1 MGKLR
6 PRGDR
11 ETRGPS
17 ELIFLSTGAGSG
29 PTRGTGGAH
38 VAGRA
43 GRSRCSGPS
52 GRRARLLAAWRLVQQ
67 TGWASPAHLLGAAH
81 PQRATAAR
89 RTALRTAPPT
99 LGGLRADPPS
109 PAWRR
114 RPGAEPD
121 RRCPGCWTAPTASA
135 KPHLGGPIPVTR
147 PKSSCLVLP
156 QPGPRRPARA
166 SERGCSLGE
175 RALEPPVPVWLA
187 KGQPAITC
195 GGPTVCQA
203 QAKRFLALAFI
214 NPHYG
219 PDNENN
225 SVMFDP
231 AGSGGCLSPCPLAFL
246 SPGIRKDCG
255 SLADVPHGILL
266 HPSHMARAVLCP
278 QTHPASTPAFLLGV
292 PDTGSWGR
300 GGRFFLEHRLHAC
313 GPPFED
319 LWGEQTPFSV
329 PSPHLSSTLPL
340 L

>member
-67 TGWASPAHLLGAAH
+67 TGWASPAHLLRAAH
-81 PQRATAAR
+81 PQRATAAG

-121 RRCPGCWTAPTASA
+121 RRCPGCWTAPTACA
-135 KPHLGGPIPVTR
+135 KPHLGGP
-147 PKSSCLVLP
+147 
-156 QPGPRRPARA
+156 
-166 SERGCSLGE
+166 
-175 RALEPPVPVWLA
+175 
-187 KGQPAITC
+187 
-195 GGPTVCQA
+195 
-203 QAKRFLALAFI
+203 
-214 NPHYG
+214 
-219 PDNENN
+219 
-225 SVMFDP
+225 
-231 AGSGGCLSPCPLAFL
+231 FL
-246 SPGIRKDCG
+246 SLAPNPPASCSPSRARGGQRVHQKGGAAWTRGLSSHLYLSGWQRDNRP
-255 SLADVPHGILL
+255 SLMEDLL
-266 HPSHMARAVLCP
+266 CAKHKPSAFRPSHSLTPITVLIMRII
-278 QTHPASTPAFLLGV
+278 QYV
-292 PDTGSWGR
+292 
-300 GGRFFLEHRLHAC
+300 
-313 GPPFED
+313 
-319 LWGEQTPFSV
+319 
-329 PSPHLSSTLPL
+329 
-340 L
+340 